1 MIMNVLNGIWSDIYI
16 LQTIIQKEKKKKEFY
31 LHWRFWLWK
40 QREISSLRIKK
51 MLIMINTRILYQF
64 YILIKNLNA
73 FIFEHLYMF
82 HITSWNKTFLS
93 LMFTNIQYRKNIKK
107 SLLDCFKIN
116 GKQKIQMLKNLNALN
131 SKTLKEK

>member
-16 LQTIIQKEKKKKEFY
+16 LQTIIQKEKKKKNSISIGVSGCENKEKY
-31 LHWRFWLWK
+31 PVYVSKKCWLWLI
-40 QREISSLRIKK
+40 REYY
-51 MLIMINTRILYQF
+51 INSIFLSKIWMHLYLS
-64 YILIKNLNA
+64 I
-73 FIFEHLYMF
+73 YMF

-93 LMFTNIQYRKNIKK
+93 LMFTNIQYRKNVKK

-116 GKQKIQMLKNLNALN
+116 GKQRIQMLKNLNALN